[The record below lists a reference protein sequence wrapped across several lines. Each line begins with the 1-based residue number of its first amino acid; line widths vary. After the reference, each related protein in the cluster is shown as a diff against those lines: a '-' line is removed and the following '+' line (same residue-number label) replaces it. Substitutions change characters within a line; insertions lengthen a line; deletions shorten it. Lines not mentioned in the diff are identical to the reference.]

1 MKNKAEV
8 DITHHELTLKRD
20 GEAVKSIPI
29 TVGNPASTPTW
40 SGRMTVMTKEGTIRM
55 TASTVGMTGYDQ
67 PVHKSMRLTTSG
79 TYAHQ
84 AEWAES
90 YIGSANKSHGCIGM
104 TTADATWFYAQAQM
118 GDVFDVTGG
127 KETIEAGNGFGEWN
141 VPWQQRQT
149 KSALK

>member
-67 PVHKSMRLTTSG
+67 PVH
-79 TYAHQ
+79 
-84 AEWAES
+84 
-90 YIGSANKSHGCIGM
+90 
-104 TTADATWFYAQAQM
+104 
-118 GDVFDVTGG
+118 
-127 KETIEAGNGFGEWN
+127 
-141 VPWQQRQT
+141 QT
-149 KSALK
+149 KSTLK